1 MLLFIRGSAH
11 SAFSAL
17 AHACPCLS
25 LLTPSPTDSRGP
37 CVSHVGAPLS
47 KQRRAD
53 RARRGRAAVG
63 TPPIGRTQAPRRPH
77 AIWHLC
83 CRTPPLWCPPPPL
96 KRSHR
101 PPADLFLPRAPFVSP
116 IHARATH
123 MLPPPPRSPPH
134 RLFATGAPPPRRTL
148 SERRHHPPPSGEL
161 PPSCSIPQSTTA
173 SSPR

>member
-17 AHACPCLS
+17 AHTCPCLS

-37 CVSHVGAPLS
+37 CVSHVGTPLS

-101 PPADLFLPRAPFVSP
+101 PPSDFFC
-116 IHARATH
+116 
-123 MLPPPPRSPPH
+123 PPRVVH
-134 RLFATGAPPPRRTL
+134 LARLCP
-148 SERRHHPPPSGEL
+148 
-161 PPSCSIPQSTTA
+161 STTHA
-173 SSPR
+173 SPTAQASASPAFGHRSPSFVPDSV